1 MAGPELKCSIKSILF
16 RSIAMIEIR
25 SDKNLHYEENQ
36 VATQIFRK
44 SKVSVKLLFQ
54 YSLKQW
60 KARELHFNYE
70 ALVSCPDN
78 QKMDMRDR

>member
-1 MAGPELKCSIKSILF
+1 
-16 RSIAMIEIR
+16 MIEIR
-25 SDKNLHYEENQ
+25 SDKNLYYEENQ

-44 SKVSVKLLFQ
+44 SKVSVKLTFQ

-60 KARELHFNYE
+60 KARKLHFNYE